1 MTAATQ
7 KTTQGL
13 SLTQMVGHLITFK
26 PWLSIGFM
34 GIWLIIHIMELA
46 PRLIL
51 KSFFD
56 TLTGDQPF
64 RFGVPGIIIVVLVS
78 RAFHILTIGTGAVVC
93 ARRRFT
99 VAALLRRNLLT
110 HILKQPGAMAFPG
123 STGEALNILRD
134 DVSEIDSMIG
144 WLADQVAV
152 FTYTAI
158 ALGIMISIDARIA
171 LLSLLPLIAVIL
183 ISRLAS
189 THAERYRK
197 ASRQATSR
205 VTSALNEIF
214 GAVQAIK
221 IAVAEPFA
229 AGHVSRLGKL
239 RQKSVVRDRTLNQML
254 YAMCEEASLL
264 STGVILMLVAD
275 AIRSDAFTVGDFA
288 LFVTCL
294 DSMTML
300 IVEAGGFTTR
310 YKQAGVAFQRIFSLM
325 KNGAAKTAE
334 SEGTEILVAH
344 HPLYLRSAHPAILNP
359 EKTSYDRLQQ
369 LEAMNLSYHYPGH
382 NDNGVKKG
390 ITGINISIKKGDF
403 VVITGRVGSG
413 KTTLLRVLLGLLP
426 AESGTLSWNGRSVED
441 PARFFVPPRSA
452 YTAQIPHLFSESL
465 RDNILMGY
473 PASPATLQQAIQR
486 AVLDPDLAQLK
497 DGLDTQIGAK
507 GVKLS
512 GGQRQRTA
520 AARMFV
526 REPEL
531 LVFDDLSSALDVET
545 EQTLWEGLFTSTGA
559 GQDTTCLVVSHRRP
573 ALRRADHIVILKDG
587 RLEAEGTLDTLLRD
601 NHEMRQIWGQ

>member
-64 RFGVPGIIIVVLVS
+64 RFGVLGIIIVVLVS
-78 RAFHILTIGTGAVVC
+78 RGFHILTIGTGAVVC

-110 HILKQPGAMAFPG
+110 HILNQPGAMAFPG

-221 IAVAEPFA
+221 IAVAEPFV
-229 AGHVSRLGKL
+229 AGHVSQLGKL
-239 RQKSVVRDRTLNQML
+239 RQQSIVRDRTLNQML

-325 KNGAAKTAE
+325 KNGASKTAE
-334 SEGTEILVAH
+334 SEATELLVAH
-344 HPLYLRSAHPAILNP
+344 HPLYLRSALPAILNP

-369 LEAMNLSYHYPGH
+369 LEAINLSYHYPGH
-382 NDNGVKKG
+382 NDNGVKNG
-390 ITGINISIKKGDF
+390 IAGINLSIKKGDF

-465 RDNILMGY
+465 RDNILMGF

-486 AVLDPDLAQLK
+486 AVLEPDLAQLK

-545 EQTLWEGLFTSTGA
+545 EQTLWEGLFTSTGT